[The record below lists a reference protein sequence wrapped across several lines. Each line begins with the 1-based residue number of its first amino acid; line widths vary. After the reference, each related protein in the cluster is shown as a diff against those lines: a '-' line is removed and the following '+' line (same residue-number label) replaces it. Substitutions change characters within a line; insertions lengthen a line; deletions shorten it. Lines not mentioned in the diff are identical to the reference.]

1 MCQIDIFMV
10 YYKLQQLPFFDTH
23 HTAAEWSEVHF
34 HVHQGTRTDQGRA
47 QTSAAGEARV
57 ENGCSFPFWMPIRS
71 DIGGCARHSAQTPV
85 KRSA

>member
-1 MCQIDIFMV
+1 MVGQIDIFMV

-57 ENGCSFPFWMPIRS
+57 EKIRS